1 MKREPPDSKDVEL
14 FLVECIESIP
24 HLESLLL
31 LWKDRPNPWTPEK
44 LAGRLYVDQIVARRV
59 LQDLARAF
67 LIAPVVGSAELF
79 HYEPGSE
86 EKDVLMEAVDA
97 TYRKELVRVTTIVH
111 SKASSAVREF
121 ARAFRF
127 KKEQD

>member
-1 MKREPPDSKDVEL
+1 MKREPLNSKEVDR
-14 FLVECIESIP
+14 FLLECIDSIP

-31 LWKDRPNPWTPEK
+31 LWKDRPNPWAPKE
-44 LAGRLYVDQIVARRV
+44 LASRLYVDETVARKV

-67 LIAPVVGSAELF
+67 LVTPVAGAAEQF
-79 HYEPGSE
+79 HYVPGSE
-86 EKDVLMEAVDA
+86 EKDILMEAVDA
-97 TYRKELVRVTTIVH
+97 TYRRELVRVTTIVH

-127 KKEQD
+127 TKEQD